1 VARYDRAVMVRDNGW
16 TEEQAQVLLDCL
28 NLSGSVPNWK
38 PEHLQRLHDWC
49 SARRKNYQ
57 TIEAQLEFVAYELCS
72 IHTTVGMALKQAT
85 TREAA
90 RSAVG
95 RYVKTLQR

>member
-1 VARYDRAVMVRDNGW
+1 M
-16 TEEQAQVLLDCL
+16 AQVLLDCL

-38 PEHLQRLHDWC
+38 PEHLERLHDWC

-57 TIEAQLEFVAYELCS
+57 TIEAQLEFV
-72 IHTTVGMALKQAT
+72 HTTVGMALKQAT